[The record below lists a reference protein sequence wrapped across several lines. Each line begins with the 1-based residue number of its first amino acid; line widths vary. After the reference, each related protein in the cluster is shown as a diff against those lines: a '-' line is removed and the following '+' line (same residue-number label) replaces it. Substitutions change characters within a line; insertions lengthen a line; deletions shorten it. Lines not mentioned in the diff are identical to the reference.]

1 MSHTLSPPVTDEDWQ
16 AFHDSRE
23 AVLWTARGKSGYD
36 RHYRDDYDVPQNQ
49 PLLLKGDGRPVGTMR
64 LDDFGDGRGCVR
76 LVAILAG
83 EQGRGHGRALSDLWE
98 EAARARGMRT
108 LVVNA
113 APEALGF
120 YEKLGWERFVW
131 DRAELEGIASDCI
144 QMRKRIG

>member
-1 MSHTLSPPVTDEDWQ
+1 VSHTLSPPVRDDDWR
-16 AFHDSRE
+16 AFHDIRE

-36 RHYRDDYDVPQNQ
+36 RRHADDYDVPANT
-49 PLLLKGDGRPVGTMR
+49 PLLLKDDGRPVGTMR
-64 LDDFGDGRGCVR
+64 LDDFGDGTGCVR

-83 EQGRGHGRALSDLWE
+83 EQGRGHGRALSLLWE
-98 EAARARGMRT
+98 DAARARGMHT
-108 LVVNA
+108 LVINA

-131 DRAELEGIASDCI
+131 DQVEAEGIAADCI